1 VGAFQE
7 SVPAKLLAPGGGI
20 CLGFS
25 GTRKQL
31 SFEREARM
39 DDPTGRC
46 RSGSTCNKHIM
57 NHLSESRSV
66 LFGSL
71 LRVFVRTRIPLS
83 VVKEHAGET

>member
-1 VGAFQE
+1 
-7 SVPAKLLAPGGGI
+7 
-20 CLGFS
+20 
-25 GTRKQL
+25 
-31 SFEREARM
+31 M